1 VTSEPARP
9 GRGPGPDS
17 AQPADPAQ
25 STRPQAA
32 DPAQATRPQA
42 ADPAQSTRPQ
52 AADPAQAGRP
62 RAADPAQVTRPQAA
76 GPAQVT
82 RALAAAAAVGPFFAL
97 GTDAAGPGWRP
108 AAAYYPDGFLAGAQ
122 ARLPAAEP
130 RVAASIAQ
138 QGYAARLWSPVLGS
152 GLLAQVVPDLAGLQI
167 RAPEAASPEAAS
179 PGAVSPGA
187 VSSLALAL
195 SGPTGWPAA
204 DPITLAELS
213 YRAVVTGHLEP
224 LALALDSEV
233 AEGLLWGNAASAMV
247 GAISVLVSARPSL
260 REPATALAAALLALG
275 RLAGTGDLGVTGEGL
290 GFRRRSCCLYYRL
303 PGGALCGDCALPRR
317 PA

>member
-9 GRGPGPDS
+9 GRGPGTDS
-17 AQPADPAQ
+17 AQPADPAEATRPQ
-25 STRPQAA
+25 AADAAQTTRPQAA

-42 ADPAQSTRPQ
+42 ADPAQ
-52 AADPAQAGRP
+52 
-62 RAADPAQVTRPQAA
+62 
-76 GPAQVT
+76 VT
-82 RALAAAAAVGPFFAL
+82 RALAAAAAIGPFFAL

-108 AAAYYPDGFLAGAQ
+108 ATAYYPDGFLAGAQ
-122 ARLPAAEP
+122 ARLTAAEP
-130 RVAASIAQ
+130 RVVASIAQ

-167 RAPEAASPEAAS
+167 RAPEAASPEA
-179 PGAVSPGA
+179 VSPEA

-195 SGPTGWPAA
+195 PGPTGWQAA

-213 YRAVVTGHLEP
+213 YRAIVTGHLEP

-233 AEGLLWGNAASAMV
+233 AEGLLWGNAASAMI
-247 GAISVLVSARPSL
+247 GALSMLVSAHPSL
-260 REPATALAAALLALG
+260 LEPATALAAALLALG

-303 PGGALCGDCALPRR
+303 PGGGLCGDCALPRR
-317 PA
+317 PS